1 MAAACHCLAHYDW
14 MSRRSTAPAGPVP
27 LHRNRDFT
35 LLWTGQAVSG
45 MGSAISG
52 ICYPLLIL
60 AITGSAAEA
69 GIVSG
74 AGLIANLVLL
84 LPAGL
89 IADRYPRKRLMVA
102 GSLVQAVAV
111 ASVVPP
117 TLAHHVYIGQL
128 AAVGAIQ
135 GAASAFYTGAS
146 RGAVRRV
153 VPQAQLPQAY
163 ARIEA
168 RDQAVSLAGA
178 PTGGALFSLAQF
190 LPFACDAISFG
201 CIAIATAFIRK
212 PLDPEAVAPGP
223 REPLRRSITAGMRF
237 LFSLPL
243 LRTIALW
250 GTAVN
255 GVSAG
260 MLLLIIVLARA
271 HGGTPAII
279 GLLLSVN
286 AAAGMLASLV
296 AGRLVAMAG
305 GRALALLA
313 SWALPASYLAM
324 ALVPSLWLIG
334 ACGAVTTIL
343 VAPVNITFAAYAA
356 QVTPDNLQAQAGNAM
371 RLSIGSLTWLTPP
384 VFGLL
389 ADSLGLRP
397 AMLIGAGLLGLT
409 AVSLHL
415 TPHLAQLAPRAPA
428 AEQPIPDSTR

>member
-1 MAAACHCLAHYDW
+1 MAADGAQQ
-14 MSRRSTAPAGPVP
+14 RSAPAP
-27 LHRNRDFT
+27 LHRNRDFG

-74 AGLIANLVLL
+74 ASLIANLVLL
-84 LPAGL
+84 LPAGVV
-89 IADRYPRKRLMVA
+89 ADRYPRKRLMVSS
-102 GSLVQAVAV
+102 SLVQAVAV
-111 ASVVPP
+111 GTVVPP
-117 TLAHHVYIGQL
+117 TLGHHVYIAQL
-128 AAVGAIQ
+128 AGVGAVQ
-135 GAASAFYTGAS
+135 GAASAFFTGAG

-153 VPQAQLPQAY
+153 VPPAQLPQAY

-178 PTGGALFSLAQF
+178 PAGGALFSLAQF
-190 LPFACDAISFG
+190 LPFACDAVSFG
-201 CIAIATAFIRK
+201 CIAVATAFIRK
-212 PLDPEAVAPGP
+212 PLDPHPAATGP
-223 REPLRRSITAGMRF
+223 REPLRRSITAGVRF
-237 LFSLPL
+237 IFSVPL

-255 GVSAG
+255 GISAG

-279 GLLLSVN
+279 GLLLSVS
-286 AAAGMLASLV
+286 AAAGMAAALV

-305 GRALALLA
+305 GRTLALLA
-313 SWALPASYLAM
+313 SWLLPASATAM
-324 ALVPSLWLIG
+324 ALAPSLWLIG
-334 ACGAVTTIL
+334 ACGAVTTVL

-356 QVTPDNLQAQAGNAM
+356 QVTPDHLQAQAGNAM
-371 RLSIGSLTWLTPP
+371 RLSVGSLTWLTPP

-389 ADSLGLRP
+389 ADSLGLRA
-397 AMLIGAGLLGLT
+397 AMLTGAGLLALT
-409 AVSLHL
+409 AIGLHL
-415 TPHLAQLAPRAPA
+415 APHLAQLAPRSTPGAERPA
-428 AEQPIPDSTR
+428 SGSAT